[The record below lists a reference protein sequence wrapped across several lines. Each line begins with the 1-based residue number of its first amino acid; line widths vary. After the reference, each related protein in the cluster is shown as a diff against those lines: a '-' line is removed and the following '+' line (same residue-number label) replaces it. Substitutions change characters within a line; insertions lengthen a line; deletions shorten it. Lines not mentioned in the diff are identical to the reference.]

1 MPLNSWSFKNAAY
14 QAKFRK
20 DGIVSAI
27 VISKE
32 DLESLNGIFEAYH
45 VALDDSYF
53 RRFHVGIHSNDIV
66 YKTQLNKE
74 IAGIM
79 DPYCKEL
86 FDNYRRLIYSV
97 QIKGTGPG
105 SELALHQDWS
115 VVDEDIHN
123 SATVWIPL
131 CDSFISNGAI
141 HAIPGTHR
149 FKPYP
154 RGGTIAGRYDHLHDQ
169 LLPLMEPFECKA
181 GTILVFDSSLLH
193 YSPANLSNDYRVSVV
208 TTIVPGNA
216 QVIQYYNNP
225 QVSKTKAEMYAMSDD
240 FYLHFNNFLE
250 VQAIQVPF
258 GNKMNKEKT
267 LGARVVNSTLLKIKI
282 IIDKYLFFV
291 KNLK

>member
-1 MPLNSWSFKNAAY
+1 
-14 QAKFRK
+14 
-20 DGIVSAI
+20 
-27 VISKE
+27 
-32 DLESLNGIFEAYH
+32 
-45 VALDDSYF
+45 
-53 RRFHVGIHSNDIV
+53 
-66 YKTQLNKE
+66 
-74 IAGIM
+74 
-79 DPYCKEL
+79 
-86 FDNYRRLIYSV
+86 
-97 QIKGTGPG
+97 
-105 SELALHQDWS
+105 
-115 VVDEDIHN
+115 
-123 SATVWIPL
+123 
-131 CDSFISNGAI
+131 
-141 HAIPGTHR
+141 
-149 FKPYP
+149 
-154 RGGTIAGRYDHLHDQ
+154 
-169 LLPLMEPFECKA
+169 MEPFECKA